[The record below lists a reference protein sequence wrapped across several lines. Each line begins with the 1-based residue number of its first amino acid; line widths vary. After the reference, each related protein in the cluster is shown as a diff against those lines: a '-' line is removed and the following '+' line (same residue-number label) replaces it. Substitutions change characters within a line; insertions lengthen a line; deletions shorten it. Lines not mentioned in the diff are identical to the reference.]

1 MPYCYEYPR
10 PSVATDII
18 VCTISKPFQILLIQR
33 KNPPF
38 QNMWALPGG
47 FMDMDERLYN
57 TAKRELMEETGIHI
71 DQFQFFGVYDD
82 PQRDPRGRTIGIVY
96 YALVPQPIKP
106 IANDDASNA
115 KWFSLEELPQLAFDH
130 QLILYDF
137 KQKILTLF

>member
-18 VCTISKPFQILLIQR
+18 VCTTNKPYQVLLIQR

-47 FMDMDERLYN
+47 FMDMDEYLCN

-71 DQFQFFGVYDD
+71 HTLHFFGVYDD
-82 PQRDPRGRTIGIVY
+82 PTRDPRGRTIGIVY
-96 YALVPQPIKP
+96 YVLVPKP
-106 IANDDASNA
+106 LKPTANDDAANA
-115 KWFSLEELPQLAFDH
+115 QWFFIDELPRLAFDH
-130 QLILYDF
+130 QLILDDF
-137 KQKILTLF
+137 KQKILTSL